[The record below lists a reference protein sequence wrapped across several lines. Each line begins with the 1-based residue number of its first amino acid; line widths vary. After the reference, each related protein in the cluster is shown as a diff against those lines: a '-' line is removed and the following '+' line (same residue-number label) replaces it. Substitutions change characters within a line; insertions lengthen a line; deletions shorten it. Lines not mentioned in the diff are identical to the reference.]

1 MKTKL
6 SKCGDSHVLQ
16 IPRSILDVLNWKDD
30 DILDLKIKDNKLIIE
45 NSSENEINIEDL
57 FEDFNGKYSKEDID
71 WGKMTGKEVW

>member
-6 SKCGDSHVLQ
+6 YRFEDSHLLQ
-16 IPRSILDVLNWKDD
+16 IPGSILDVLNWKDD

-45 NSSENEINIEDL
+45 NSSDDEINIEDL

-71 WGKMTGKEVW
+71 WGKITGKEVW

>member
-1 MKTKL
+1 MKIKL
-6 SKCGDSHVLQ
+6 SKCGNSHLLQ
-16 IPRSILDVLNWKDD
+16 IPRSILDVLNWRYD

-71 WGKMTGKEVW
+71 LGKMIGKEVW

>member
-6 SKCGDSHVLQ
+6 YRCEDSHLLQ
-16 IPRSILDVLNWKDD
+16 IPGSILDVLNWKDD

-45 NSSENEINIEDL
+45 ISSDDEINIEDL

-71 WGKMTGKEVW
+71 WGKITGKEVW

>member
-16 IPRSILDVLNWKDD
+16 IPMSILYVLNWKDD
-30 DILDLKIKDNKLIIE
+30 DILDLKIEDNKLIIE
-45 NSSENEINIEDL
+45 NSSDDEINIEDL

-71 WGKMTGKEVW
+71 CGKMTGKEVW